1 VSLTEKTLELNIIH
15 EFLTQFQTIYS
26 KAFALGTTLR
36 QEGSLG
42 YDSRILGTLNQSWT
56 STVFQFK
63 RAYDHFGSGTTET
76 YEFEIN
82 NNGKRDQH
90 SLLWR
95 MCRGSPD
102 IALYAFP
109 LIDSHLALQSRI
121 PNLLTNTAFMDT
133 TDVPMS
139 WISSRSHSVRVF
151 PSTWTAQVLSEPKP
165 VRLRR
170 FEDLFN
176 LPKKERFGVSISVMR
191 ENLKKPLYVE
201 EYLESKRSQSRSAL
215 PLEVKSRRPRF
226 TFSIFPSLDAT
237 EEWSL

>member
-1 VSLTEKTLELNIIH
+1 
-15 EFLTQFQTIYS
+15 
-26 KAFALGTTLR
+26 
-36 QEGSLG
+36 
-42 YDSRILGTLNQSWT
+42 
-56 STVFQFK
+56 
-63 RAYDHFGSGTTET
+63 
-76 YEFEIN
+76 
-82 NNGKRDQH
+82 
-90 SLLWR
+90 

-102 IALYAFP
+102 IALYAFS

-176 LPKKERFGVSISVMR
+176 LPKKIHCVISHSLMR
-191 ENLKKPLYVE
+191 YTPKKPLNVRY
-201 EYLESKRSQSRSAL
+201 S
-215 PLEVKSRRPRF
+215 
-226 TFSIFPSLDAT
+226 
-237 EEWSL
+237 